1 MGDMDDIEK
10 EPIPKRVFT
19 SSWSA
24 FYLYYVA
31 IGICWFGPQLNPA
44 FAAKIFLTPLVGF
57 FLGLLL
63 LGGVFYLKYG
73 QQYEMDTA
81 GVKIIWRHPPRQ
93 QFIRW
98 QDINKITMR
107 AGLTQTLIG
116 IGNIAIQPHRGE
128 EIVWYG
134 LESPKMIKTLLERG
148 LDESAAE

>member
-1 MGDMDDIEK
+1 MDDIENK
-10 EPIPKRVFT
+10 PIPKRIFT

-31 IGICWFGPQLNPA
+31 IAICWFGPQLNPA

-57 FLGLLL
+57 CLGLLL

-81 GVKIIWRHPPRQ
+81 GVKISWRYPPRQ

-98 QDINKITMR
+98 QDISKITVR
-107 AGLTQTLIG
+107 AGLTQTLLG
-116 IGNIAIQPHRGE
+116 IGHIAIQPHQGE

-134 LESPKMIKTLLERG
+134 LESPKTVKTLLERG

>member
-1 MGDMDDIEK
+1 MNDIENK
-10 EPIPKRVFT
+10 PIPRRIFT

-31 IGICWFGPQLNPA
+31 IAICWFGPHLNPD
-44 FAAKIFLTPLVGF
+44 FANKIFLTPVVGF

-81 GVKIIWRHPPRQ
+81 GVKISWRYPPRQ
-93 QFIRW
+93 QFIPW
-98 QDINKITMR
+98 QEINRITTR
-107 AGLTQTLIG
+107 AGFTQTLLG
-116 IGNIAIQPHRGE
+116 VGNIAIQPRQGE

-134 LESPKMIKTLLERG
+134 LKNPKSVKTLLERG
-148 LDESAAE
+148 LNESTAD